1 MTKASDVLDLG
12 RARALL
18 GCSPE
23 MSLVDGILALL
34 AKMQKLEVDRASAQ
48 DDGD

>member
-18 GCSPE
+18 GCSPD

-34 AKMQKLEVDRASAQ
+34 AKVQELEAARAQA
-48 DDGD
+48 DGD